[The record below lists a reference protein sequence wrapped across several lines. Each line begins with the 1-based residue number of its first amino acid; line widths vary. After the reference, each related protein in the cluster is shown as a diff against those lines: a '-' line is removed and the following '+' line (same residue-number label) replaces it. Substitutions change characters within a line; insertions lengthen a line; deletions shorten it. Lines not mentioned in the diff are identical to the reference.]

1 MKSANLVKTVILSR
15 HGIRSPKE
23 SDAVLRQW
31 STRAWP
37 TWPGN
42 QGDLTERGKE
52 LVKAQWAA
60 MRPFLVENGLIPASG
75 LHQARDYALIADED
89 QRTRMTAIAMF
100 EGLFPAC
107 HIRPQYGSRYDLL
120 FHPDSSLYR
129 TMDRQ
134 KALAEV
140 QVLLDCLDSDPVI
153 GNALTILQDITK
165 CCRPSLCGALGGTTS
180 CTLQGLPNEYRPAKT
195 QTRHSGEMASRFH
208 SGGNHA
214 AGICPV
220 AGQESGMGRS
230 G

>member
-100 EGLFPAC
+100 EGPFSRLPHQATIRQPLRSALSSGQFHVPDNGSPESAC
-107 HIRPQYGSRYDLL
+107 R
-120 FHPDSSLYR
+120 SS
-129 TMDRQ
+129 
-134 KALAEV
+134 
-140 QVLLDCLDSDPVI
+140 
-153 GNALTILQDITK
+153 
-165 CCRPSLCGALGGTTS
+165 GAPRL
-180 CTLQGLPNEYRPAKT
+180 
-195 QTRHSGEMASRFH
+195 SG
-208 SGGNHA
+208 
-214 AGICPV
+214 
-220 AGQESGMGRS
+220 
-230 G
+230 

>member
-75 LHQARDYALIADED
+75 LHQARDYALIADD
-89 QRTRMTAIAMF
+89 
-100 EGLFPAC
+100 G
-107 HIRPQYGSRYDLL
+107 
-120 FHPDSSLYR
+120 
-129 TMDRQ
+129 
-134 KALAEV
+134 V
-140 QVLLDCLDSDPVI
+140 
-153 GNALTILQDITK
+153 TI
-165 CCRPSLCGALGGTTS
+165 
-180 CTLQGLPNEYRPAKT
+180 
-195 QTRHSGEMASRFH
+195 QTIE
-208 SGGNHA
+208 
-214 AGICPV
+214 
-220 AGQESGMGRS
+220 
-230 G
+230 